1 VLISG
6 VGLFDGRAL
15 VRFYRIQEGEFL
27 VCIAAM
33 LGVVPLGALEGIG
46 LSIALAML
54 VLLIRSSRPADA
66 VLGRVAGV
74 PGFHDPERHEG
85 AARVPGVVLYRFTAL
100 LIFYNASYFRRRVL
114 AVAAADPGASWLVI
128 DGGAIAH
135 LDSTGADTL
144 VALADDL
151 SRRGIRIAIGGVLPQ
166 VRRMLERSGA
176 LERLGADAVF
186 PSRRAALEA
195 CEPRVDRQPGW
206 SA

>member
-1 VLISG
+1 VERG
-6 VGLFDGRAL
+6 VKAP
-15 VRFYRIQEGEFL
+15 I
-27 VCIAAM
+27 C
-33 LGVVPLGALEGIG
+33 
-46 LSIALAML
+46 
-54 VLLIRSSRPADA
+54 A
-66 VLGRVAGV
+66 VDNA
-74 PGFHDPERHEG
+74 
-85 AARVPGVVLYRFTAL
+85 
-100 LIFYNASYFRRRVL
+100 IFYNASYFRRRVL

-151 SRRGIRIAIGGVLPQ
+151 SRRGIRIAIGGVPPQ